1 MALENCKEIFNQ
13 LPGRFNAATAGTWK
27 SVIQFNIAGD
37 KGGNFTVDIA
47 DGACKVSEGT
57 AASPSAT
64 ITTNDETWMGI
75 VGGSVNPMTAFT
87 LGKLKVSGNM
97 GDVMKLQNIIKA

>member
-1 MALENCKEIFNQ
+1 MENCKQIFDA
-13 LPGRFNAATAGTWK
+13 LPERFNAATAGTWK

-37 KGGNFTVDIA
+37 KGGNFTVDIG

-57 AASPSAT
+57 ADSPSAT
-64 ITTNDETWMGI
+64 ITTDDATWMGV
-75 VGGSVNPMTAFT
+75 VGGTVNPMTAFT